1 MFRPQ
6 PMADAKVIQGIM
18 RRLAS
23 CGVRAPS
30 KVTVACIGG
39 EVTLSGTIKHEHMRQ
54 PLHSGRPP
62 IGRRSQRD
70 RPLEQDCFDQSLLSV
85 ACNERSFVQ
94 WK

>member
-6 PMADAKVIQGIM
+6 PIADAKIIQGII

-30 KVTVACIGG
+30 RVTVACVGG

-54 PLHSGRPP
+54 PLIRAARSAEGVRNVIDRLSKIISAGR
-62 IGRRSQRD
+62 
-70 RPLEQDCFDQSLLSV
+70 F
-85 ACNERSFVQ
+85 
-94 WK
+94 